1 VAPEPILAVLP
12 LSLIPAVLVPIW
24 IVLHLIAWQRLRSG

>member
-1 VAPEPILAVLP
+1 VAPEPILAVL